1 MATSR
6 NTLRDELQAL
16 CRGYKAAPYVQ
27 PPLEDVDA
35 LYRRV
40 RAACRERAA
49 AGCSTLGFHWGEATT
64 SSRVVWEARKIVV
77 EEVARRLRSESLDV
91 DLSPTRWPD
100 PTVNPWT
107 DETEAPQDVSFR
119 LTVSW
124 CP

>member
-1 MATSR
+1 MATS
-6 NTLRDELQAL
+6 TLRDELQAL

-35 LYRRV
+35 LHRRV
-40 RAACRERAA
+40 IAECRERAT

-64 SSRVVWEARKIVV
+64 SRRVLWECRKIVI
-77 EEVARRLRSESLDV
+77 EEVARRLQSEGLDV

-100 PTVNPWT
+100 PTVNLWT
-107 DETEAPQDVSFR
+107 DEPEPPRDVGFH

-124 CP
+124 RP